1 MSTDTELREEVR
13 RHYAEAATVVIAGAG
28 AACGCGEE
36 DAAFGPGPY
45 DALATGQL
53 PDQAVLASLGCGN
66 PTAVAEL
73 LPGQT
78 VLDLGSGGGIDVL
91 LSAKRV
97 GPSGKVFGLD
107 MTDEMLALAIAN
119 RDRAGATN
127 VEFLKGYIEQIP
139 LPANTIDV
147 VISNCVI
154 NLSTDKPRVF
164 AEMLRVLRPGGRM
177 GIADVVAAD
186 ELMETERR
194 ERGSFVGCVAGAM
207 SFTEYEEG
215 LRAAGFVDVSI
226 TSTHEPMPGIH
237 SAIVKATKP
246 AEPAAVGSKRNVPLV
261 RHSCC

>member
-13 RHYAEAATVVIAGAG
+13 RHYAEAAMVVTVAAG

-36 DAAFGPGPY
+36 DTAFGPGLY
-45 DALATGQL
+45 DALATEEV
-53 PDQAVLASLGCGN
+53 PDEAVLASLGCGN

-73 LPGQT
+73 LPGET

-97 GPSGKVFGLD
+97 GPTGKVYGLD

-119 RDRAGATN
+119 RDRAGASN
-127 VEFLKGYIEQIP
+127 VEFLKGYIEEIP

-164 AEMLRVLRPGGRM
+164 AEVLRVLRPGGRI
-177 GIADVVAAD
+177 GIADVVAANG
-186 ELMETERR
+186 LTEAQRR
-194 ERGSFVGCVAGAM
+194 ERGSFVGCIAGAL
-207 SFTEYEEG
+207 SFDEYERG
-215 LRAAGFVDVSI
+215 LRAAGFVDMSI
-226 TSTHEPMPGIH
+226 TSSHEPMPGIF
-237 SAIVKATKP
+237 SAIVKAVKP
-246 AEPAAVGSKRNVPLV
+246 PQPAAADSKAEVPLV
-261 RHSCC
+261 RQSCC